1 MMKNFRSLAVVILIG
16 SGILALGCGED
27 KKAQLVNGVIYADRA
42 LDGVTANPLSLASY
56 QGMIA
61 NGQTP
66 VDYVKATLPKGEPVF
81 DNYVYNQPAK
91 PWTIVIRPTND
102 PNEYAIEG
110 YADSTKMPVKVEYST
125 VILPEE

>member
-1 MMKNFRSLAVVILIG
+1 MKNLKWLVVAILIG
-16 SGILALGCGED
+16 SGVLGLGCGED
-27 KKAQLVNGVIYADRA
+27 KKAQLINAVIYADRA

-66 VDYVKATLPKGEPVF
+66 VDYVKATLPKSEPVF
-81 DNYVYNQPAK
+81 DNYVYNQPPK

-110 YADSTKMPVKVEYST
+110 YADSTKIPVKVEYST
-125 VILPEE
+125 VVLPEE